1 MRGTD
6 TRIEDVKTR
15 LFLNTGK
22 EERRRIFKGKL
33 FQSDGSWAIKSFLTT
48 SLEAKGTK
56 KKKKRTELCRAYLG
70 TYGTKNCVKQQGK
83 SK

>member
-6 TRIEDVKTR
+6 TRIEGVKTR

-22 EERRRIFKGKL
+22 GERRRIFKGKL
-33 FQSDGSWAIKSFLTT
+33 FQSDGAWAIKSFLPT
-48 SLEAKGTK
+48 SLEAKGT